1 MTKVLTDQR
10 SIRIKGRSFLA
21 VVLSPE
27 SPVDQWL
34 ERLDDLAARSAG
46 FFLSR
51 PVVLDVSELSLDKAG
66 LKELLAA
73 LRERNVGIMGIEG
86 VRPSMIEPGMPP
98 SLKGGKPASDVEV
111 EPVAVAAEL
120 PEDKPH
126 ASGEVRAVVQS
137 LVINEPVRSGQSIMF
152 PEGDVT
158 VIGSVASGAEIIA
171 GGSVHIYGALRGR
184 AMAGSLGNVSARI
197 FCRKLAYRLCLRAAQ
212 PVGGRRQLLGFAAGQ
227 LQATIPVDHH
237 IQFTVTAD
245 GKMRRLDRVGMGHVD
260 DHHRSPHAFAGLDAR
275 GRIFE
280 DDAAF
285 RRNAEPFGGLP
296 VTFGI
301 GLAVDHI
308 VGADHHG
315 WRCDA
320 GRREPFFRQFTH
332 GGGDDSPFSRG
343 QRRKKVCGARYR
355 NDALHVIHLGA
366 QDHVG
371 LGIHVQAGNRLAAYY
386 LGSPHAMD
394 TLQKCVRLDTVCNG
408 PLPPDALDN
417 GNRID
422 QRSVHVE
429 QEGRELLRKY
439 LGLRRDFA
447 VHLILPLELS
457 GIAVSTVSGDIT
469 ESLFGRQK
477 QMIVS

>member
-73 LRERNVGIMGIEG
+73 LTERNVGIMGIEG

-111 EPVAVAAEL
+111 EPVAIAAEL
-120 PEDKPH
+120 PEEKPRA
-126 ASGEVRAVVQS
+126 ASEVRAVVPS

-197 FCRKLAYRLCLRAAQ
+197 FCRKLEAELLAIDGVYKVAEDIDDKLRGQ
-212 PVGGRRQLLGFAAGQ
+212 PVQLWLENDTIKAAKLG
-227 LQATIPVDHH
+227 
-237 IQFTVTAD
+237 
-245 GKMRRLDRVGMGHVD
+245 
-260 DHHRSPHAFAGLDAR
+260 
-275 GRIFE
+275 
-280 DDAAF
+280 
-285 RRNAEPFGGLP
+285 
-296 VTFGI
+296 
-301 GLAVDHI
+301 
-308 VGADHHG
+308 
-315 WRCDA
+315 
-320 GRREPFFRQFTH
+320 
-332 GGGDDSPFSRG
+332 
-343 QRRKKVCGARYR
+343 
-355 NDALHVIHLGA
+355 
-366 QDHVG
+366 
-371 LGIHVQAGNRLAAYY
+371 
-386 LGSPHAMD
+386 
-394 TLQKCVRLDTVCNG
+394 
-408 PLPPDALDN
+408 
-417 GNRID
+417 
-422 QRSVHVE
+422 
-429 QEGRELLRKY
+429 
-439 LGLRRDFA
+439 
-447 VHLILPLELS
+447 
-457 GIAVSTVSGDIT
+457 
-469 ESLFGRQK
+469 
-477 QMIVS
+477 

>member
-197 FCRKLAYRLCLRAAQ
+197 FCRKLEAELLAIDGVYKVAEDIDDKLRGQ
-212 PVGGRRQLLGFAAGQ
+212 PVQLWLENDTIKAAKLG
-227 LQATIPVDHH
+227 
-237 IQFTVTAD
+237 
-245 GKMRRLDRVGMGHVD
+245 
-260 DHHRSPHAFAGLDAR
+260 
-275 GRIFE
+275 
-280 DDAAF
+280 
-285 RRNAEPFGGLP
+285 
-296 VTFGI
+296 
-301 GLAVDHI
+301 
-308 VGADHHG
+308 
-315 WRCDA
+315 
-320 GRREPFFRQFTH
+320 
-332 GGGDDSPFSRG
+332 
-343 QRRKKVCGARYR
+343 
-355 NDALHVIHLGA
+355 
-366 QDHVG
+366 
-371 LGIHVQAGNRLAAYY
+371 
-386 LGSPHAMD
+386 
-394 TLQKCVRLDTVCNG
+394 
-408 PLPPDALDN
+408 
-417 GNRID
+417 
-422 QRSVHVE
+422 
-429 QEGRELLRKY
+429 
-439 LGLRRDFA
+439 
-447 VHLILPLELS
+447 
-457 GIAVSTVSGDIT
+457 
-469 ESLFGRQK
+469 
-477 QMIVS
+477 